1 MITEWTNISLLALI
15 CRHGYLR
22 LIFSAHLRC
31 NPFVSLLP
39 LFSTRVPYSPSSID
53 AKLSDVFGRKSILVL
68 VVSFFFV
75 GSWFCGAARTMIELS
90 IARAVAGLGG
100 GGLMCMASVV
110 IHDLIPMRQRGQYQ
124 SYVNMTQMVGTAIGA
139 PAGGWINDTLGWRYC
154 FYINL
159 PPCMAILYIY
169 IKRLNNYNLKKSNDQ
184 EEKWWTKLDFVG
196 AFILLVANV
205 SFVTGTSFGG
215 NTRDWDDPMI
225 VSVLVLAGLAFFAFF
240 VYEFRWA
247 KHPLLSPALVRDRN
261 VIGSCA
267 SNYFLWGTTMAI
279 SYLMPQFFMV
289 KATRIG
295 IQTMKNRFFFE

>member
-1 MITEWTNISLLALI
+1 
-15 CRHGYLR
+15 
-22 LIFSAHLRC
+22 
-31 NPFVSLLP
+31 
-39 LFSTRVPYSPSSID
+39 
-53 AKLSDVFGRKSILVL
+53 
-68 VVSFFFV
+68 
-75 GSWFCGAARTMIELS
+75 MIELS

-240 VYEFRWA
+240 VYEFRRA

-295 IQTMKNRFFFE
+295 IQTMKNRFFF